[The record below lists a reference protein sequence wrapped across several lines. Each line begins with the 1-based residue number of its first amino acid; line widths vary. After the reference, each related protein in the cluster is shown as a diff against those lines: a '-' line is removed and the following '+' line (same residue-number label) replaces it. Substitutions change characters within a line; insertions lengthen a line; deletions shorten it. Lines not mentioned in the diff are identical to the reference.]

1 MHTQKLIMQHCI
13 EQEIFQHIN
22 MDSRHEC
29 GGFLLAVCID
39 EQTAVAIKYFPCAG
53 VGSGAEFTFSAQERD
68 KVSLYRIHYAKE
80 QGLRLQDVH
89 VFTVH
94 SHASFDAFISGVDE
108 HMMRLFPDYIMVVSP
123 ATRRILCRR
132 YAADGSF
139 EVVTVFRAL
148 PDRKPRPVE
157 IYGARSPL
165 PAVLYQSDGFILG
178 SAKKILWIGCG
189 TLGSATLR
197 DLLASGE
204 TLDILFVDS
213 DLFGI
218 ENAPRSVLVDAVG
231 AAGKSKA
238 EETARAAAEFCRGEY
253 RFVGLRTDAMLLGG
267 GFMRYFDIVYCPAD
281 NSEVRQFASVN
292 AKLAGAWF
300 VNAGTSY
307 KGVFG
312 EPKFSGTV
320 CVEPPSRACA
330 CYDCEHLTFNRSAE
344 KLLERTSCASGA
356 VPKEVQPQVMTSSSI
371 VGYFAA
377 ERILDLLRGQYPSG
391 TSVWAFGELLGAGP
405 VLRREKIAVTGSC
418 AHSLMHAEGQI
429 PELFLHLDEPEGAW
443 YDKLSACFPQE
454 EEGFICIDIVASLL
468 TDIAFRPRSFLTLYI
483 VRGASGPIRRKIM
496 SEEIVGRGGAVTLGA
511 LCLGD
516 YPLPR
521 DHYYVV
527 CTGDMQQRRYLRMHI
542 DG

>member
-1 MHTQKLIMQHCI
+1 MQRLIMSYGI
-13 EQEIFQHIN
+13 EQAIFQHIN
-22 MDSRHEC
+22 EDSRHEC

-39 EQTAVAIKYFPCAG
+39 EQTAVAVEYFPCAG

-68 KVSLYRIHYAKE
+68 KVSLYRMRYAKE
-80 QGLRLQDVH
+80 HGLRLQDVH

-94 SHASFDAFISGVDE
+94 SHAAFDAFISGVDE

-123 ATRRILCRR
+123 STRRILCRR
-132 YAADGSF
+132 YTVDGKY
-139 EVVTVFRAL
+139 EKVTVFRVL
-148 PDRKPRPVE
+148 PERKPSPVE
-157 IYGARSPL
+157 VYGARSPL
-165 PAVLYQSDGFILG
+165 PAVLYRSDGFIPG
-178 SAKKILWIGCG
+178 RAKKILWIGCG

-204 TLDILFVDS
+204 PLDILLVDS

-218 ENAPRSVLVDAVG
+218 ENAPRSAIVDAVG
-231 AAGKSKA
+231 AAGKPKA
-238 EETARAAAEFCRGEY
+238 EETARAAAKLCRGEY
-253 RFVGLRTDAMLLGG
+253 RFVGLRADAMLLGG

-320 CVEPPSRACA
+320 CVEPPSRGCA

-344 KLLERTSCASGA
+344 KLLERTSCAGGA

-371 VGYFAA
+371 VGHFAA
-377 ERILDLLRGQYPSG
+377 ERILDLLRGTYPAD
-391 TSVWAFGELLGAGP
+391 TSVWTFGELLGAGP

-418 AHSLMHAEGQI
+418 AHSLLHTEGQI

-443 YDKLSACFPQE
+443 YDKLSTCFSRE
-454 EEGFICIDIVASLL
+454 EEGFVCIDMVASLL
-468 TDIAFRPRSFLTLYI
+468 TGIAFRPRSFLTLYI
-483 VRGASGPIRRKIM
+483 VRGAPGPVRSKIM
-496 SEEIVGRGGAVTLGA
+496 SEEIVGRGGTVTLGA
-511 LCLGD
+511 LHLGD

-527 CTGDMQQRRYLRMHI
+527 CTGDMQQHRYLRIHI
-542 DG
+542 EG